1 MTLKQFNFFLIL
13 LFSTV
18 IVSENAFAQ
27 QNYLG
32 LSYSAS
38 NERGG
43 YKNSF
48 ANVDLLILEKSDLF
62 FKYGVEFKIGGSL
75 EKNVNPMLFFAF
87 IPTIQFDIYSI
98 KVEFGTGG
106 MFNHNNQNK
115 VGTHSIA
122 TKFIVTPFEISK
134 FSVRFGGYILSN
146 SPINGLGTIG
156 IAYQL

>member
-32 LSYSAS
+32 FSYSAS

-48 ANVDLLILEKSDLF
+48 ANVDWMILEKSDLF

-87 IPTIQFDIYSI
+87 IPTIQFDIYTV
-98 KVEFGTGG
+98 KFEFGTGG

-115 VGTHSIA
+115 VGTHSIV
-122 TKFIVTPFEISK
+122 TKFIVTPFEISN
-134 FSVRFGGYILSN
+134 FSLRCGGYILSN